1 MRRTP
6 LLLSALAVIAIACSR
21 TSSNA
26 PQPPRPVREGE
37 TITGDVSLA
46 ASPKM
51 RYPESAKVQGT
62 DPRIGLK
69 PGANVGEAGEANFN
83 MKIISNSPAP
93 EAFRGRGATGSDLA
107 FSGKYAIQGNYR
119 GFQIWDMENPR
130 APKMVSTYVCP
141 TSQGDPT
148 VFGNILFISGE
159 SQGARNDCGTTPITD
174 SVSLDR
180 FRGVR
185 VFDITDKANPKL
197 LTNVQTCRGSHTN
210 SLVQDPNDKDNVYV
224 YVSGYS
230 AVRSEKELAGCKTT
244 LVGDS
249 ASAQFRIEI
258 IKVPLNNP
266 GAAKV
271 VNSPHLLA
279 GLSGRTV
286 HAPPPSDTGG
296 GRGGGAGG
304 RGGRGG
310 RGGNPFADSAAAM
323 VSSRNLSV
331 GPKGVPLSNGQPLK
345 GADSALAVRAL
356 LATGGRGVGPQMGQ
370 SGCHDITAY
379 PGSGYAGGACA
390 GYGLLFDVRD
400 PKNPKLLKSV
410 ADSNMS
416 FWHSATFSN
425 DGSKLLFSDEWG
437 GGGAARCRATDK
449 LEWGGNAIFTVENG
463 ELKFQSY
470 YKMPAPQ
477 TDAEICT
484 AHNGSLIPVPGRDI
498 MVQAFYQGGQTVFD
512 WTDPANPIEIAFFDR
527 GPGGG
532 YWSTYWYNGVIV
544 SSDET
549 RGLDIHELTPSAYL
563 SQNEI
568 DAAKTVKYEQFNSQ
582 EQPHTVWPPSFA
594 LARAYLDQME
604 RNNGISADLLK
615 ALRDALLAAERG
627 GCGNRNTALA
637 ALGTKAKG
645 DVAGAADKGR
655 MELVARAITALSK
668 TDCTDRPIP

>member
-1 MRRTP
+1 M
-6 LLLSALAVIAIACSR
+6 
-21 TSSNA
+21 
-26 PQPPRPVREGE
+26 

-46 ASPKM
+46 NSPKM
-51 RYPESAKVQGT
+51 RYPESAKAPNP

-69 PGANVGEAGEANFN
+69 PGAAVGEAGEASFN
-83 MKIISNSPAP
+83 LRLMSNSPAP
-93 EAFRGRGATGSDLA
+93 EGFTGRGATGSDLA
-107 FSGKYAIQGNYR
+107 FSGNYIIQGNYR
-119 GFQIWDMENPR
+119 GFQIWDGTNPR
-130 APKMVSTYVCP
+130 QPKLVSAFLCP

-148 VFGNILFISGE
+148 VYGNLLFISGE
-159 SQGARNDCGTTPITD
+159 SQGSRNDCGATPITD
-174 SVSLDR
+174 SVSMDR

-185 VFDITDKANPKL
+185 MFDISDKAHPRMIK
-197 LTNVQTCRGSHTN
+197 NVQTCRGSHTN
-210 SLVQDPNDKDNVYV
+210 SIVLDPNDKDNIYV

-249 ASAQFRIEI
+249 ASAQFRIEV
-258 IKVPLNNP
+258 IKVPLKNP
-266 GAAKV
+266 EQAAV

-279 GLSGRTV
+279 DLGGRTV

-296 GRGGGAGG
+296 RGGRAGGGG

-310 RGGNPFADSAAAM
+310 RGGGFADSAAAI
-323 VSSRNLSV
+323 VSSRNLTV

-356 LATGGRGVGPQMGQ
+356 LATGGRGNGPSVGQ

-379 PGSGYAGGACA
+379 PGSGFAGGACA
-390 GYGLLFDVRD
+390 GYGLLFDIRD
-400 PKNPKLLKSV
+400 PKNPKRLKSV

-425 DGSKLLFSDEWG
+425 DGSKLIFSDEWG
-437 GGGAARCRATDK
+437 GGGAPRCRATDK

-477 TDAEICT
+477 TTEEICT

-498 MVQAFYQGGQTVFD
+498 MVQAFYMGGATMFD
-512 WTDPANPIEIAFFDR
+512 FTDPAHPIEIGFYDR

-544 SSDET
+544 SSDEQ
-549 RGLDIHELTPSAYL
+549 RGLDVHELVPNAYL

-568 DAAKTVKYEQFNSQ
+568 DAAKSVRYTEFNTQ
-582 EQPHTVWPPSFA
+582 GQPHTTWPPTFA

-604 RNNGISADLLK
+604 RNDGISKDRLK
-615 ALRDALLAAERG
+615 AIRDALTSAESG
-627 GCGNRNTALA
+627 GCGARPAALA
-637 ALGTKAKG
+637 ALATQVKG
-645 DVAGAADKGR
+645 DVAGASDKGR
-655 MELVARAITALSK
+655 TELTYRAIEALSK
-668 TDCTDRPIP
+668 APCQNPIP